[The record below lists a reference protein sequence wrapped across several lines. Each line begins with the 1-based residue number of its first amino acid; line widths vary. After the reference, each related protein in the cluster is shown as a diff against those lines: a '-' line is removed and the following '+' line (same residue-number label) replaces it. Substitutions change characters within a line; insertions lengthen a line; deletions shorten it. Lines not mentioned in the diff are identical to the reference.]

1 MKFSF
6 WTGLALFSQPEAL
19 FWTNKIT
26 KIQHFD
32 PEVHPDQSLDHGTR
46 VLTPVTREYF
56 QLVLVNRNPP
66 KERVYDSILKTD
78 HKKFWSGEIWSGL
91 SRHFRYAAVSDK

>member
-32 PEVHPDQSLDHGTR
+32 PEVHPDQSLDHITR
-46 VLTPVTREYF
+46 VLTPVTRREY
-56 QLVLVNRNPP
+56 LN
-66 KERVYDSILKTD
+66 
-78 HKKFWSGEIWSGL
+78 GL
-91 SRHFRYAAVSDK
+91 SESKPP